1 MKEELEITDELD
13 IEEESKIMEEPKIK
27 EEVKKNYLFSNKDLI
42 QLILPIMVEQ
52 LLAILVGL
60 ADSIMVAS
68 VGESAVSAVSLVD
81 SISILLINIFAAI
94 ASGGAIVVGQYIG
107 QKRADM
113 ARKAGEQ
120 LLVFVTFISIIIM
133 AVMYFGKGFILNVV
147 FGKIEPDVKA
157 YANTYL
163 LIVFASIPFIALYN
177 SGAALFRAM
186 RNSRITMITSIIM
199 NVINIGGNALLV
211 FGFGMKVEGVA
222 ISTLVSRAVAA
233 IIIIMLLRDES
244 LTVYISRNFRY
255 KFDKSMVFRILNLGI
270 PNGIENSMFQLG
282 KILLLSVISGLGTA
296 SITANAVASTIS
308 SFQVITGT
316 AAGLALI
323 TVVSQCVGAGDY
335 EQVRYYT
342 RKLLKYTNISFVFVN
357 GIIILALPLI
367 LKIYNLSSETA
378 VMVEQLIVFNG
389 ITSSL
394 FWPVSFSL
402 PNTLRASNDVRYTMV
417 VGMSSMWVFR
427 IGFGIL
433 FVKYFNMGVFGVWVA
448 MVVDWIVRSILFIL
462 RYRGHKWE
470 ISKEDLK

>member
-1 MKEELEITDELD
+1 MAEFITEELKEE
-13 IEEESKIMEEPKIK
+13 SAKK
-27 EEVKKNYLFSNKDLI
+27 EEQKKEFLFTNKDLI
-42 QLILPIMVEQ
+42 RLLIPLIVEQ

-81 SISILLINIFAAI
+81 SVNILLINIFAAV
-94 ASGGAIVVGQYIG
+94 ASGGAIVVGQFIG
-107 QKRADM
+107 QKRPDM
-113 ARKAGEQ
+113 AKKAGEQ
-120 LLVFVTFISIIIM
+120 LLVFVTIVSLVIM
-133 AVMYFGKGFILNVV
+133 ALMYLGKGFILNVV

-186 RNSRITMITSIIM
+186 RNSKITMQISIIM
-199 NVINIGGNALLV
+199 NTINVFGNALLV
-211 FGFGMKVEGVA
+211 FGFRMKVEGVA
-222 ISTLVSRAVAA
+222 IPTLVSRAVAA
-233 IIIIMLLRDES
+233 IIIVVLLMDES
-244 LTVYISRNFRY
+244 LPVHISRKFRY
-255 KFDKSMVFRILNLGI
+255 KFDKGLVLRILDLGI

-282 KILLLSVISGLGTA
+282 KILLLSVISELGTI

-308 SFQVITGT
+308 GFQCITGA
-316 AAGLALI
+316 AAGLAMI

-342 RKLLKYTNISFVFVN
+342 RKLLIYTNLSFVFAN
-357 GIIILALPLI
+357 GIIVLVLPLI

-378 VMVEQLIVFNG
+378 VMVEQLIIFNA
-389 ITSSL
+389 ITATI
-394 FWPVSFSL
+394 FWTVAFVL
-402 PNTLRASNDVRYTMV
+402 PNTLRASNDVRFSMI
-417 VGMSSMWVFR
+417 VGMSSMWIFR

-433 FVKYFNMGVFGVWVA
+433 FVKFFNMGVLGVWVA
-448 MVVDWIVRSILFIL
+448 MVIDWIVRGILFSL

-470 ISKEDLK
+470 IKTNNVS